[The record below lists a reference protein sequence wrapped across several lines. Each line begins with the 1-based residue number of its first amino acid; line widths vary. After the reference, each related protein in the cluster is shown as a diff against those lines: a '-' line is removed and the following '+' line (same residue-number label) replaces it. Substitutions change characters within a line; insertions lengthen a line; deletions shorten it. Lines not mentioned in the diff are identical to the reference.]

1 MVKQPQASDMA
12 DDGFKVQ
19 SLQERIAAL
28 NLGQVGKG
36 PGVLVRT
43 TTIIPEAEQRPQ
55 VDQRSK
61 STTGVLTRVVN
72 SIPPQGEPNGARRN
86 GVLPPPTI
94 VRPSQEAPRSAKP
107 IAPPRLPPRTP
118 SLQSSPSLPPRRP
131 SAPLARRDSS
141 ESIAS
146 TMSNI
151 STFSNLSSGTA
162 RTSISRSPSGDYGRM
177 MAPAFDPSNLPPLPP
192 KRPARKVENGRIP
205 PVKAETREPG
215 VISVVEPAVSK
226 VSIGPPR
233 LPASQDSVG
242 VGKALVQDKPPPMP
256 SRPARS
262 FGMDKARNQENVN
275 AVDGERSFP
284 ATTST
289 NTTTTPRSLPPPP
302 RPPHP
307 TNGVPPPIPLASRP
321 DPSSF
326 QAKNP
331 PQNPPSVTS
340 CLLCRDF
347 SGPDMHAAKFP
358 RQSVPSLDWLAPQ
371 LVAPFSSPTDRARA
385 IFAWLHHNVSYDV
398 VGFFSNNLKHS
409 TPASTLSTGLA
420 VCQGYADLFTALA
433 VKVGLESVVVGGYGK
448 GFGFTELSPGT
459 PVPSENSNHAW
470 NAVKIDNGEW
480 KLIDCCWG
488 AGHVHGAGKP
498 YTKAFTPTFF
508 TMSNEEFGLR
518 HFPTNKSQFF
528 RADGCR
534 VPWDKYILGDRGG
547 ELVQVFS
554 GVVPTEGIAETKIL
568 PKYKKVPITP
578 SKHPGPTVR
587 FQFEKIC
594 EHWDPIRH
602 GPGKPYVYIL
612 KIHGQ
617 DGRQGD
623 YVPFQTNGAVWW
635 ADVPPLSLGAP
646 GQTISLYTVET
657 VQGAD
662 ARGWTVEQYL
672 AAKGRKAMSFGGVAA
687 WELVA

>member
-1 MVKQPQASDMA
+1 MARQLQAGNMA
-12 DDGFKVQ
+12 DEGVKVQ

-28 NLGQVGKG
+28 NLGQVGRG
-36 PGVLVRT
+36 PGALART
-43 TTIIPEAEQRPQ
+43 TTIIPEADQRPQ

-61 STTGVLTRVVN
+61 STTGVLTRGVN
-72 SIPPQGEPNGARRN
+72 SISPQGEPNGARRN

-94 VRPSQEAPRSAKP
+94 VRTSQEAPRSAKP
-107 IAPPRLPPRTP
+107 NAPPRLPPRTP

-131 SAPLARRDSS
+131 SAPLVRRDSS

-162 RTSISRSPSGDYGRM
+162 RTSISRSPSTEQGRM
-177 MAPAFDPSNLPPLPP
+177 VAPAFDPSNLPPLPP

-205 PVKAETREPG
+205 PMKAETREPS
-215 VISVVEPAVSK
+215 VMAVVEPSASK
-226 VSIGPPR
+226 VPIRPPR
-233 LPASQDSVG
+233 LPARQDSLG
-242 VGKALVQDKPPPMP
+242 VGKGLVQDKPPPMP
-256 SRPARS
+256 SRPTRS
-262 FGMDKARNQENVN
+262 FGMDKARDQEKAN
-275 AVDGERSFP
+275 AVDGERAFP

-289 NTTTTPRSLPPPP
+289 SIATTPHSLPPLPT
-302 RPPHP
+302 

-321 DPSSF
+321 DLSSF
-326 QAKNP
+326 QAKNLQ

-347 SGPDMHAAKFP
+347 SGPDTHAAKFP

-385 IFAWLHHNVSYDV
+385 IFTWLHHNISYDV
-398 VGFFSNNLKHS
+398 VGFFNKTLKPS

-433 VKVGLESVVVGGYGK
+433 SKVGLESVVVGGHGK
-448 GFGFTELSPGT
+448 GFGFTNLPPGA
-459 PVPSENSNHAW
+459 PVPSESHNHAW
-470 NAVKIDNGEW
+470 NAVKIDNGQW
-480 KLIDCCWG
+480 KLIDSCWG
-488 AGHVHGAGKP
+488 AGHIEGAGKP
-498 YTKAFTPTFF
+498 YIQEFTPSFF

-528 RADGCR
+528 RADGR
-534 VPWDKYILGDRGG
+534 RIPWDEYILGDRGG

-554 GVVPTEGIAETKIL
+554 DVAPTEGLAETKFL
-568 PKYKKVPITP
+568 PKYLKVPITP
-578 SKHPGPTVR
+578 SKHSSPTVR
-587 FQFEKIC
+587 FQFEKVC
-594 EHWDPIRH
+594 EHWDPVRH

-612 KIHGQ
+612 QIHGQ

-646 GQTISLYTVET
+646 GQTIMLYTVAT
-657 VQGAD
+657 VQEAD

-672 AAKGRKAMSFGGVAA
+672 AAKGRKAMSFSGVAA